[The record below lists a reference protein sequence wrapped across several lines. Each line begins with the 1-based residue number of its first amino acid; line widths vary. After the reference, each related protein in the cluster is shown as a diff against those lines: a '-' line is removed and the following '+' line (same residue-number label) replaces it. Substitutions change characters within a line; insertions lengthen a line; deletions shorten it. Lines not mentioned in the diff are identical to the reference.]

1 MPNRA
6 NTSDDPLIRAAAGDL
21 SCPWAPVSWPA
32 GPETLLWPDPG
43 NPRAALYMFY
53 QVGSADEPAAPTG
66 LAHFLEHM
74 MFNGSA
80 RFPDGDFD
88 RVLEAAGGS
97 NNAYTTE
104 EMTVY
109 HEHFPATATATAFAL
124 EMDRMRTLL
133 IDAERVDRER
143 GVILSEREASVEN
156 DPVACFL
163 EEVQA
168 VACAGTAYAHP
179 VIGWAEDIARIDESS
194 LSRFY
199 NRHYRYARPTI
210 VGVGGIEP
218 EHWNRLCV
226 DQGLDQAPDR
236 VAGASEPVPVGP
248 HSAGERRIERSAAVQ
263 SSYLALS
270 FPTPAVTA
278 PSALAHELL
287 WTVLVEGVAS
297 RLHALLV
304 ERKAEAIALEAY
316 RIGHRV
322 PGCRILLVALAPGRR
337 PQTVERTIRQAL
349 AQLADAGP
357 TDEERIRAINQRLAS
372 YYHQLESVT
381 GRAELLGRAWTL
393 HRDLSR
399 IQTYPGR
406 LEAVG
411 ADEIRDAARD
421 AFGQGGWT
429 VGCLHPDGT

>member
-1 MPNRA
+1 MPNRV
-6 NTSDDPLIRAAAGDL
+6 NTSDDRLIPAAAGSG
-21 SCPWAPVSWPA
+21 SCPLEPVSWPA

-43 NPRAALYMFY
+43 NPRAALYVFY
-53 QVGSADEPAAPTG
+53 PVGSADEPPAPTG

-88 RVLEAAGGS
+88 RVLEAAGGN

-104 EMTVY
+104 ELTVY
-109 HEHFPATATATAFAL
+109 HEQFPTSAIATAFAL
-124 EMDRMRTLL
+124 ERDRMCALL

-156 DPVACFL
+156 DPVARFL
-163 EEVQA
+163 EEMQA

-179 VIGWAEDIARIDESS
+179 VIGWAEDIARIGEAS

-199 NRHYRYARPTI
+199 DRHYRYARPTI
-210 VGVGGIEP
+210 IGVGGIDP
-218 EHWNRLCV
+218 EQWNRLCV
-226 DQGLDQAPDR
+226 EQGLEQTPDS
-236 VAGASEPVPVGP
+236 VPGSSEPVPVAP
-248 HSAGERRIERSAAVQ
+248 RQVGERRIESSAAVQ

-270 FPTPAVTA
+270 FPAPAVTA
-278 PSALAHELL
+278 PSALADELL
-287 WTVLVEGVAS
+287 WTVLVGGVAS
-297 RLHALLV
+297 RLQSLLV

-322 PGCRILLVALAPGRR
+322 PGRRILLVMLAPGRR
-337 PQTVERTIRQAL
+337 TQTIERTIREAL
-349 AQLADAGP
+349 VQLADAGP
-357 TDEERIRAINQRLAS
+357 TEEERVRAVNQRLVS

-381 GRAELLGRAWTL
+381 GRAELLGRAWIQ

-399 IQTYPGR
+399 IQTYPRR
-406 LEAVG
+406 LEAVR
-411 ADEIRDAARD
+411 AEEIRDAARE

-429 VGCLHPDGT
+429 VGCLHPDGS

>member
-1 MPNRA
+1 MPIRA
-6 NTSDDPLIRAAAGDL
+6 NPSLDPLVGTDPGGY
-21 SCPWAPVSWPA
+21 SCPLVPVSWPA

-43 NPRAALYMFY
+43 NPRAALYLFY
-53 QVGSADEPAAPTG
+53 PVGSADEPPAPTG

-109 HEHFPATATATAFAL
+109 HEQFPATAVDTAFAL
-124 EMDRMRTLL
+124 EMDRMRALI

-168 VACAGTAYAHP
+168 VACAGTAYGHP
-179 VIGWAEDIARIDESS
+179 VIGWAEDIARIDEVS

-199 NRHYRYARPTI
+199 DRHYRYARPTI
-210 VGVGGIEP
+210 VGVGGIDP
-218 EHWNRLCV
+218 KQWNRLCV
-226 DQGLDQAPDR
+226 DHGLDQNPDG
-236 VAGASEPVPVGP
+236 VMWSGEPLPVGP
-248 HSAGERRIERSAAVQ
+248 HPAGERRIESSAAVQ

-270 FPTPAVTA
+270 FPAPPVTA
-278 PSALAHELL
+278 PSALAEELL
-287 WTVLVEGVAS
+287 WTILVGGVAS
-297 RLHALLV
+297 RLHSLLV

-322 PGCRILLVALAPGRR
+322 PGQRILLVALAPNRR
-337 PQTVERTIRQAL
+337 PKMVEHTIRQAL
-349 AQLADAGP
+349 LQLADVGP
-357 TDEERIRAINQRLAS
+357 TEEERTRAVNQRLAS
-372 YYHQLESVT
+372 YYHQLEPVT
-381 GRAELLGRAWTL
+381 GRAELLGRTWIL
-393 HRDLSR
+393 HRDPSR
-399 IQTYPGR
+399 IGTYPGR
-406 LEAVG
+406 LEAVS

-429 VGCLHPDGT
+429 VGYLHPDGA